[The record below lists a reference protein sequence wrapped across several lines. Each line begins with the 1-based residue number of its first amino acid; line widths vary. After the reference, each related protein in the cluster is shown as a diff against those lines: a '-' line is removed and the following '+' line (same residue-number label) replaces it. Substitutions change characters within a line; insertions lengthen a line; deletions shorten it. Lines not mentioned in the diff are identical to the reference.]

1 MKKIEKLKVNMI
13 LILIL
18 ALMIFVS
25 CAVLSF
31 AEKILLKA
39 NPVILIIAFCYLIY
53 KILTKEEFIC

>member
-39 NPVILIIAFCYLIY
+39 NPVILIAVFCYLIY
-53 KILTKEEFIC
+53 KILTKEENKC